1 MNAVKDT
8 AVNFDFASVS
18 NKKYT
23 SMLYC
28 LTMERYF
35 YTLSAAVEIT
45 SADNG
50 GKVANIELVYA

>member
-35 YTLSAAVEIT
+35 YPLSAAVTVT

-50 GKVANIELVYA
+50 GKVANI